1 MSGLVCAL
9 SGEVPSEP
17 VVSTKS
23 GHLFERKLITK
34 YVEVTTSL
42 RLLGLS
48 QATQGAAIA
57 SITGSNGQADGLAWL
72 SWAGVPC
79 ACSPVAARM
88 RVRAWVEIAG
98 SAGDGLRMLCCLCL
112 AGLSHWAQMNTRVR
126 ARCRS

>member
-34 YVEVTTSL
+34 YVEVITSL

-48 QATQGAAIA
+48 QATQGAAIG
-57 SITGSNGQADGLAWL
+57 SITGSNGQADGLARFVMGW
-72 SWAGVPC
+72 C
-79 ACSPVAARM
+79 AM
-88 RVRAWVEIAG
+88 RVRPRRCSDARQSVGRDCWN
-98 SAGDGLRMLCCLCL
+98 
-112 AGLSHWAQMNTRVR
+112 LSWQ
-126 ARCRS
+126 CG